1 MLLRMRATGQ
11 VMYDNEFRTA
21 HPNTSFPPVLTVE
34 ILNDFGADPVLQ
46 GPQAQPTRYQVSY
59 SDGVEEINGQWFTK
73 YSVADMDEEAKKS
86 VDDRQADSVRTE
98 RNKKLADSDWTQGKD
113 IADELSTKYAVYRQ
127 ALRDVPSQDGF
138 PWGVVWPEV
147 EK

>member
-98 RNKKLADSDWTQGKD
+98 RNKKLADSDWTQVADSPVDKD
-113 IADELSTKYAVYRQ
+113 AWAVYRQ
-127 ALRDVPSQDGF
+127 ALRDITAQEGF
-138 PWGVVWPEV
+138 PWEVVWPEIGV
-147 EK
+147 